1 MYLCQQKN
9 YKTSKDMK
17 KKTFLFMLITAV
29 MTILTACSQDN
40 LEDYYNNW
48 ANSNGGANA
57 GGGSGS
63 ATAGSGEL
71 LSFDFTL
78 DKTTAEPTETAEAY
92 YPDEEDI
99 LENNEF
105 ATEIAVD
112 LSNPTAKTE
121 NGVEVTVN
129 GGHITAN
136 HGGW

>member
-1 MYLCQQKN
+1 MYLCQQKT

-63 ATAGSGEL
+63 ATAGR
-71 LSFDFTL
+71 
-78 DKTTAEPTETAEAY
+78 
-92 YPDEEDI
+92 
-99 LENNEF
+99 
-105 ATEIAVD
+105 AVQ
-112 LSNPTAKTE
+112 
-121 NGVEVTVN
+121 V
-129 GGHITAN
+129 IR
-136 HGGW
+136 